1 MFCSNCGKE
10 IEDDASF
17 CRFCGKKLR
26 EAGPA
31 DSKGT
36 EPATNN
42 RYDIASDTVV
52 SKKKNNSGLVIA
64 IAAVAVLLIAVG
76 IVIFVKSS
84 SPARKYE
91 EQLKLAQHYL
101 YEQDYDKAIAAYRV
115 AIEIDPKSEA
125 AYLGMAESY
134 AEKGELQ
141 AAIDI
146 LKEGLEKTESV
157 AMEERL
163 AELERQFADQ
173 KARELV
179 NWQGG
184 EWTNRD
190 DILPH
195 KNEEG
200 YIVFGAYEQD
210 GDESNGPEPIEWEIL
225 EENGKGTFLVSRYV
239 LDAQSYN
246 REKAQVTWESCTLRS
261 WLNDEFLNKAFTSG
275 EQARIRST
283 EVVNLDNPKNGYI
296 GGNSTRDRVFLLSVD
311 EVISHYNFNS
321 WYDEPQA
328 GYSQELMISPTAYAK
343 QQGENYVEIGEEDY
357 NGSADKG
364 WRGLISDNYSRDC
377 IGLECA
383 EWWLRS
389 PTGNSY
395 TACVVGFYG
404 SVSWGNVHFYI
415 NDSSVGLRP
424 ALYIDQ

>member
-17 CRFCGKKLR
+17 CGFCGQKLR

-31 DSKGT
+31 DSNGP
-36 EPATNN
+36 EPANNN
-42 RYDIASDTVV
+42 RPDIFSDTVV
-52 SKKKNNSGLVIA
+52 SKKKNNTGPVIA

-76 IVIFVKSS
+76 IVIFVKSA

-91 EQLKLAQHYL
+91 EQLKLAQRYL
-101 YEQDYDKAIAAYRV
+101 YELDYDKAIAAYRA

-125 AYLGMAESY
+125 AYLGMAQSY

-157 AMEERL
+157 SMEERL
-163 AELERQFADQ
+163 AELERQFAGQ

-239 LDAQSYN
+239 LDA
-246 REKAQVTWESCTLRS
+246 
-261 WLNDEFLNKAFTSG
+261 
-275 EQARIRST
+275 
-283 EVVNLDNPKNGYI
+283 
-296 GGNSTRDRVFLLSVD
+296 
-311 EVISHYNFNS
+311 
-321 WYDEPQA
+321 
-328 GYSQELMISPTAYAK
+328 
-343 QQGENYVEIGEEDY
+343 
-357 NGSADKG
+357 
-364 WRGLISDNYSRDC
+364 
-377 IGLECA
+377 
-383 EWWLRS
+383 
-389 PTGNSY
+389 
-395 TACVVGFYG
+395 
-404 SVSWGNVHFYI
+404 
-415 NDSSVGLRP
+415 
-424 ALYIDQ
+424 